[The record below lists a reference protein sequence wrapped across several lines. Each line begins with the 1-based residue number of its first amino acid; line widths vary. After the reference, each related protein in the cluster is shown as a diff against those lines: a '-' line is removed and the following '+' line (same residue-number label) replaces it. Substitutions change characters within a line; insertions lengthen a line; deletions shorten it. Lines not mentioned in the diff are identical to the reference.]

1 MCSASSKISDLD
13 DNRILGLT
21 LPFMAGIYIHI
32 PFCKQACNYCDFH
45 FSTSLQYV
53 DEMTDAICAELI
65 MKKNRITDQ
74 VGSIYLG
81 GGTPSLLSEK
91 SLLKIFD
98 TISTHYSI
106 DSAAEITIETNP
118 DDLDAN
124 KIAVLRQSP
133 VNRFSIGVQSFFN
146 EDLLW
151 MNRAHN
157 ANEAETCIKRSQ
169 DAGFENLSIDL
180 IYGYPLLTD
189 EKWFSNIRK
198 VIGLQVPH
206 ISAYSL
212 TVEPRTALAHAIK
225 KGSQL
230 PVNDEQSAAQFV
242 SLIDKLAV
250 AGFDHYEISNF
261 SLPGKHAVHNTNYW
275 RGVPYLGIGPSAHGF
290 NGHVRYLNVASNAK
304 YISELTAGRLA
315 ETVEELSLHDR
326 FNEYIMTSLRTMWGT
341 DLQKVASYGKVF
353 LEDTSKNIKPFIERD
368 WLKTEGN
375 KIILTAEGKL
385 FADYIAS
392 ELFLF
397 NEHAAD

>member
-45 FSTSLQYV
+45 FSTSMQYV

-225 KGSQL
+225 KGNQL

-261 SLPGKHAVHNTNYW
+261 SSPGKHAVHNTNYW

>member
-1 MCSASSKISDLD
+1 
-13 DNRILGLT
+13 
-21 LPFMAGIYIHI
+21 MAGIYIHI

-225 KGSQL
+225 KGNQL